1 MFTIGNT
8 YSICFPYGI
17 SSKMTLDA
25 IHDATEN
32 YQILYTFISPN
43 NAKVIITYGV
53 SKRLIITEVLTK
65 PSYFNANY
73 DYINDNDFGTDD
85 DLYA

>member
-17 SSKMTLDA
+17 KSEMTLNA

-32 YQILYTFISPN
+32 HQILYTFISSN
-43 NAKVIITYGV
+43 NTKVIVTYGV
-53 SKRLIITEVLTK
+53 FKRLIITEILTK
-65 PSYFNANY
+65 PSYTYANY
-73 DYINDNDFGTDD
+73 NYGNDNDFGPDD
-85 DLYA
+85 DLYC